1 VITVA
6 CVSGKS
12 DCALNVGLDDLLNAD
27 RQGKWY
33 LVGSAW
39 QGAGT
44 VPTKTETMNSG
55 QYLYMMSWLC
65 IFIPVAQHGCL
76 NALMLLVGRHEGHP
90 SCKKLSDEV
99 LAWLSVWIELMPLLT
114 RLLLH

>member
-1 VITVA
+1 M

-12 DCALNVGLDDLLNAD
+12 DSALNVGLDDLLNAD

-44 VPTKTETMNSG
+44 ASTKTETMNSG

-65 IFIPVAQHGCL
+65 IFIPVAEHGL
-76 NALMLLVGRHEGHP
+76 RYGYSTGNAIEEN
-90 SCKKLSDEV
+90 S
-99 LAWLSVWIELMPLLT
+99 SVFSLIRM
-114 RLLLH
+114 R